1 MLRELHV
8 SNFALI
14 DRLDL
19 SFGEGLNIL
28 TGETGAGK
36 SIIIDALGLAL
47 GERAAGG
54 DLVRTGADRA
64 TVEAVFDLTGAPPE
78 VRERLAAAGLEPEE
92 DDLLLVTRE
101 LARGSGKSQC
111 RINGRLMPVSALREI
126 GDGLVDVH
134 GQHEHQSLLAADRHI
149 DILDNWCGK
158 EAIALRER
166 AAEQAAQANGLRRE
180 RDQLRTDARER
191 ARTLDLYR
199 FQQEEIVSAK
209 LKPDEEEELAADRNR
224 LANAEKLSA
233 ASTEAY
239 ALLSGAESGGGSAL
253 DALNSALSSVEHA
266 AALDERLE
274 PVAEALRGA
283 VSYAEDAAHELRVYQ
298 EAVEF
303 NPERLE
309 EIEARLD
316 QLRSLK
322 RKYGETITEII
333 AYGEEL
339 TAKLDRLENA
349 EARED
354 ELSAAIEKADA
365 ALTATAA
372 QLTKVRKKGS
382 GEFARGILRELT
394 DLGMAQTKF
403 EVSIEPQPVSAK
415 GGDRVEFLLSPN
427 PGEPLRPLAKIASG
441 GEMSRIMLAM
451 KSVLARTGA
460 VPTMIFDEIDVGVG
474 GRTALTIADK
484 LAGLGKCA
492 QILCITHLPQ
502 IAARA
507 DSHFLIEKR
516 IEGGRTIVSV
526 ASLTPEARVEEI
538 ARMLGGSLRSEAVVQ
553 HAREMLAVGE
563 RTSLAV

>member
-19 SFGEGLNIL
+19 LFGEGLNIL

-47 GERAAGG
+47 GERASGG

-64 TVEAVFDLTGAPPE
+64 TVEAVFDMSGAPPE
-78 VRERLAAAGLEPEE
+78 TRERLAAAGLDSED

-101 LARGSGKSQC
+101 LSRASGKSQC
-111 RINGRLMPVSALREI
+111 RINGRLMPVASLREI

-158 EAIALRER
+158 EALALRE
-166 AAEQAAQANGLRRE
+166 QTAAQSADVNALKRE
-180 RDQLRTDARER
+180 REQLRTDARER

-199 FQQEEIVSAK
+199 FQQEEITAAR
-209 LKPDEEEELAADRNR
+209 LKAGEEDELAAERSR
-224 LANAEKLSA
+224 LANAEKLYA
-233 ASTEAY
+233 ASSESY
-239 ALLSGAESGGGSAL
+239 ALLSGAERGGGSAL
-253 DALNSALSSVEHA
+253 DALNSALASVEHA
-266 AALDERLE
+266 AGLDDRLQ

-283 VSYAEDAAHELRVYQ
+283 VSFAEDASHELRVYQ

-309 EIEARLD
+309 EIDSRLD
-316 QLRSLK
+316 LLRSLK
-322 RKYGETITEII
+322 RKYGETVDEII
-333 AYGEEL
+333 AYGQQL

-354 ELSAAIEKADA
+354 ELNAAIAKGETTLA
-365 ALTATAA
+365 ATAA
-372 QLTKVRKKGS
+372 RLTKVRQKGS
-382 GEFARGILRELT
+382 VEFARGILGELD

-403 EVSIEPQPVSAK
+403 EVEIAPMPVAAK
-415 GGDRVEFLLSPN
+415 GADRVEFLLSPN

-451 KSVLARTGA
+451 KSVLARTGS
-460 VPTMIFDEIDVGVG
+460 VSTMIFDEIDVGVG
-474 GRTALTIADK
+474 GRTAQTIADK
-484 LAGLGKCA
+484 LDGLAACA

-502 IAARA
+502 IASRA
-507 DSHFLIEKR
+507 DTHFLIEKR
-516 IEGGRTIVSV
+516 VDAGRTTVSV
-526 ASLTPEARVEEI
+526 VTLDAEARVEEI
-538 ARMLGGSLRSEAVVQ
+538 ARMLGGSRRTEAVVQ
-553 HAREMLAVGE
+553 HAREMLAVG
-563 RTSLAV
+563 

>member
-47 GERAAGG
+47 GGRASGG

-64 TVEAVFDLTGAPPE
+64 TVEAVFDLTHAPPE
-78 VRERLAAAGLEPEE
+78 VRERLQAAGLESEDD

-101 LARGSGKSQC
+101 LARVSGKSQC
-111 RINGRLMPVSALREI
+111 RVNGRLMPVAALREI

-134 GQHEHQSLLAADRHI
+134 GQHEHQSLLSADRHS

-158 EAIALRER
+158 DALALR
-166 AAEQAAQANGLRRE
+166 AEVAGQSSAVNALKRE
-180 RDQLRTDARER
+180 REQLQTDARER

-199 FQQEEIVSAK
+199 FQQEEIVGAK
-209 LKPDEEEELAADRNR
+209 LKPGEEDELVADRSR
-224 LANAEKLSA
+224 LANAEKLFE
-233 ASTEAY
+233 ASTESY
-239 ALLSGAESGGGSAL
+239 ALLSGGERGSSGAL
-253 DALNSALSSVEHA
+253 DALNTALASVEHA
-266 AALDERLE
+266 AALDERLNS
-274 PVAEALRGA
+274 VAEALREA
-283 VSYAEDAAHELRVYQ
+283 VSYAEDASHDLRTYQ
-298 EAVEF
+298 EGVEF

-309 EIEARLD
+309 EIESRLD
-316 QLRSLK
+316 NLRALK
-322 RKYGETITEII
+322 RKYGETVEEII
-333 AYGEEL
+333 AYGAEL

-354 ELSAAIEKADA
+354 ELTAAVAKAEA
-365 ALTATAA
+365 ALTQTAA
-372 QLTKVRKKGS
+372 RLTKVRQKGS
-382 GEFARGILRELT
+382 REFAKGILNELT

-403 EVSIEPQPVSAK
+403 EVSLEPQPVSSK
-415 GGDRVEFLLSPN
+415 GADKLEFLLSPN

-451 KSVLARTGA
+451 KSVMARTGA

-474 GRTALTIADK
+474 GRTAQTIADK
-484 LAGLGKCA
+484 LDGLARCA

-502 IAARA
+502 IASRA
-507 DSHFLIEKR
+507 DTHFLIEKQV
-516 IEGGRTIVSV
+516 EGGRTLVSV
-526 ASLTPEARVEEI
+526 AALDPEARVEEI
-538 ARMLGGSLRSEAVVQ
+538 ARMLGGSRRTDAVVQ
-553 HAREMLAVGE
+553 HAREMLAAG
-563 RTSLAV
+563 